1 MHRTGARSHGNHSQ
15 EDGDMKI
22 GIIGAGMIGGTLAR
36 RWTRLGHEV
45 FIANSRGPETLRELA
60 AETGAKAVTPA
71 EAARA
76 GEVVVLTIPQKAVL
90 DLPKDLF
97 ANVPKDVVVIDT
109 GNYYPIRDGQLE
121 ELDGGKVESEWV
133 ASRIGRPV
141 VKAFN
146 NIFFKHLLEKGTP
159 KGTPGRIALPVAG
172 DPPEARAKVLR
183 LVEELGF
190 DAIDA
195 GSLSDSW
202 RQQPGTPCYTHDLDA
217 ARLKQAL
224 AQAERGRLPEYRNA
238 ANESLK
244 KYLTT

>member
-1 MHRTGARSHGNHSQ
+1 
-15 EDGDMKI
+15 MKI
-22 GIIGAGMIGGTLAR
+22 GIIGAGMIGGTLVR

-60 AETGAKAVTPA
+60 AETGAKAVTRA

-121 ELDGGKVESEWV
+121 ELDGGQVESEWV
-133 ASRIGRPV
+133 ASKIGRPV
-141 VKAFN
+141 VKVFN
-146 NIFFKHLLEKGTP
+146 NIYFKSLLEKGTA

-172 DPPEARAKVLR
+172 DPPEARAKVLK
-183 LVEELGF
+183 LVDELGF
-190 DAIDA
+190 DPVDA
-195 GSLSDSW
+195 GSLSESW
-202 RQQPGTPCYTHDLDA
+202 RQQPGTPSYTHDFDA

-224 AQAERGRLPEYRNA
+224 AQAERARIPEYRNA

-244 KYLTT
+244 KFLAT

>member
-1 MHRTGARSHGNHSQ
+1 
-15 EDGDMKI
+15 MKI
-22 GIIGAGMIGGTLAR
+22 GIIGAGMIGGTLVR

-60 AETGAKAVTPA
+60 AETGAKAVTRA

-121 ELDGGKVESEWV
+121 ELDGGQVESEWV
-133 ASRIGRPV
+133 ASKIGRPV
-141 VKAFN
+141 VKVFN
-146 NIFFKHLLEKGTP
+146 NIYFKSLLEKGTA

-172 DPPEARAKVLR
+172 IRPRPGRRCSSSWTNSVSTPSMLGASRNPGGSSPAPRA
-183 LVEELGF
+183 
-190 DAIDA
+190 
-195 GSLSDSW
+195 
-202 RQQPGTPCYTHDLDA
+202 TP
-217 ARLKQAL
+217 
-224 AQAERGRLPEYRNA
+224 
-238 ANESLK
+238 
-244 KYLTT
+244 TTSTRRA